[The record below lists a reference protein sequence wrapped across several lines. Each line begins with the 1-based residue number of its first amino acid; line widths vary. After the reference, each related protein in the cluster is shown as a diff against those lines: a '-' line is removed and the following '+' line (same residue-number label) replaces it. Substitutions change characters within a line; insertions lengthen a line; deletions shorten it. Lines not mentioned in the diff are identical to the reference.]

1 MRPVRVV
8 LVDSHEMVR
17 AGLKAM
23 LADHPGVRVVGEAPD
38 APTGVRIVESLA
50 PDVVLTEMRL
60 GGSTSGLDVCR
71 DLIAWCASA
80 RVVILTVYD
89 DEQYLSQAL
98 QAGARGYLLK
108 QISAEEL
115 VSAIHRV
122 RAGEL
127 VIASSMAGHAAATVN
142 RVQSGEYWPGGHLG
156 LTLRESEVLALIVI
170 GMTNASIASR
180 LIVGEETVKT
190 HVRAIYRKLD
200 VNDRTAALAKALR
213 EGLFR

>member
-8 LVDSHEMVR
+8 LVDGHEMVR
-17 AGLKAM
+17 EGLKAM
-23 LADHPGVRVVGEAPD
+23 LAHHPGVRVVGEARD
-38 APTGVRIVESLA
+38 APSGVQIAENLS

-60 GGSTSGLDVCR
+60 GSSTGLDVCR
-71 DLIAWCASA
+71 DLLAWCVDA

-127 VIASSMAGHAAATVN
+127 VVASSLAGHAASTVN
-142 RVQSGEYWPGGHLG
+142 RIEAGEYWPGGHLG

-170 GMTNASIASR
+170 GMTNSAIATR

-200 VNDRTAALAKALR
+200 VNDRTSALAKALR